1 MSEEFYSI
9 PPEMMSKY
17 MEGLSTEDE
26 EKAILL
32 KINNIEDLWVLAQM
46 KKIMSPKMCPYR

>member
-9 PPEMMSKY
+9 PPEMMSEY

-26 EKAILL
+26 ERAILL
-32 KINNIEDLWVLAQM
+32 KINTIEDLWALAQM
-46 KKIMSPKMCPYR
+46 KKVQKAKK

>member
-26 EKAILL
+26 ERAILL
-32 KINNIEDLWVLAQM
+32 TINTIEDLWVLAQM
-46 KKIMSPKMCPYR
+46 KKQKK